1 MTAIGFVADA
11 LMTKDAL
18 PRHCHRPR
26 KEPRN
31 THTHLFLSTRTPT
44 TSSFVDDANKFG
56 EEEQDECE
64 IFGETF
70 CGETCAI
77 LLDDEMDA
85 NNNDNSFYVID
96 DSLPKNTAS
105 TQQIKNKQLKL
116 ILLGIPVVAPLLAFS
131 SYVQFARFFA
141 FFIDLIDFDGKDF
154 LGSILQDGGLY
165 QIQIITPAING
176 IVVPSI
182 SILFA
187 TLISNTVTAL
197 RQRQLDVR
205 TKINTEAS
213 ELRVLS
219 SMIDSFPPSFERNKC
234 YAYLM
239 QYTSRL
245 IAESRPGVV
254 LNSLEY
260 TGSMESEMNG
270 FLATLNSLSSMPPA
284 PLVANDS
291 SRNNIDDFCCENENL
306 CARPSELLLSESYAA
321 VMRLNAER
329 SIRISALQSTFPL
342 SQYLILVAIGSSI
355 CLAFLIETNQEIII
369 FLNALQLRILWTMLI
384 GLMST
389 LSVLCYDLS
398 DPFRGIFTI
407 ESALKQLYTIRDAL
421 RVSSKYE
428 DTF

>member
-1 MTAIGFVADA
+1 MIHDTWPCKKR
-11 LMTKDAL
+11 T
-18 PRHCHRPR
+18 
-26 KEPRN
+26 
-31 THTHLFLSTRTPT
+31 FLTETQTQFHSIFPNRSFLKYT
-44 TSSFVDDANKFG
+44 T
-56 EEEQDECE
+56 
-64 IFGETF
+64 
-70 CGETCAI
+70 I
-77 LLDDEMDA
+77 LYD
-85 NNNDNSFYVID
+85 
-96 DSLPKNTAS
+96 
-105 TQQIKNKQLKL
+105 
-116 ILLGIPVVAPLLAFS
+116 ILTIE
-131 SYVQFARFFA
+131 
-141 FFIDLIDFDGKDF
+141 
-154 LGSILQDGGLY
+154 DGGLY

-219 SMIDSFPPSFERNKC
+219 SMVDSFPPSFERNKC
-234 YAYLM
+234 RAYLM

-245 IAESRPGVV
+245 INESRSDVV
-254 LNSLEY
+254 LTLLEY

-270 FLATLNSLSSMPPA
+270 FLATLNDLSSMPPA
-284 PLVANDS
+284 PVAATVTATTNTNTNTNDS
-291 SRNNIDDFCCENENL
+291 SRNNDDCCYENDNKSV
-306 CARPSELLLSESYAA
+306 RPAELLLSESYAA

-329 SIRISALQSTFPL
+329 STRISALQSTFPL

-355 CLAFLIETNQEIII
+355 CLAFLIETNQEILI
-369 FLNALQLRILWTMLI
+369 FLNAFPLRILWTMLI

-407 ESALKQLYTIRDAL
+407 ESALKQLYIIRDAL
-421 RVSSKYE
+421 RVSANYE